1 MADSDANFVLFGGL
15 TDAPATWRAML
26 DRGVLVRDVGMA
38 GWLRVTTGTPA
49 ENEAFLAAVREVI
62 AMPGA
67 VAPSGAAVADGGEW
81 R

>member
-1 MADSDANFVLFGGL
+1 
-15 TDAPATWRAML
+15 
-26 DRGVLVRDVGMA
+26 MA

-49 ENEAFLAAVREVI
+49 ENETFLAAVRDVI
-62 AMPGA
+62 AIPGT